1 VKTHRVTKQEVRN
14 RIYETI
20 EGPKG
25 EQDVKPFVVG
35 THKAAMDGDYWG
47 VMENLASLTMNCV
60 LIGMELGLEMA
71 QERIVKAKEE
81 REAESA

>member
-1 VKTHRVTKQEVRN
+1 VKTHPVTKQEVSN

-35 THKAAMDGDYWG
+35 THRAAMEETLSGSMD
-47 VMENLASLTMNCV
+47 NLASLTMNCV
-60 LIGMELGLEMA
+60 LLGMELGLEMA
-71 QERIVKAKEE
+71 QERIAKAKEE